1 MDLSLCK
8 EKTRIH
14 ASAPTRAHT
23 LHAVLLSFVHDLL
36 DCLQQVLFAVAL
48 CHLLLWS
55 QATVVSAALRL
66 QVAAAVQVAA
76 DAIEDDG
83 ERARQQ
89 AAVTFG
95 TCEQVSVEVKQIL
108 QDSR

>member
-1 MDLSLCK
+1 MHQHRRVC
-8 EKTRIH
+8 TR
-14 ASAPTRAHT
+14 T
-23 LHAVLLSFVHDLL
+23 LHAVLLSCVRDLF

-55 QATVVSAALRL
+55 QTAVVPAALWL

-76 DAIEDDG
+76 DAVEDDG

-95 TCEQVSVEVKQIL
+95 TCTQVSV
-108 QDSR
+108 